1 MIKLFERSCEDIVRE
16 PFNGSLKCM
25 VLTGILIF
33 LLGFLGFGLLK
44 GLVMI
49 LGGQWSFSYL
59 LALVLNVVSIVVYYC
74 LIVLWAWAYRKAGIA
89 YNRP

>member
-1 MIKLFERSCEDIVRE
+1 MIKLFERSCEDIVHE

-25 VLTGILIF
+25 ILAGMLIF
-33 LLGFLGFGLLK
+33 LLGFLGFVLLK
-44 GLVMI
+44 TFVMV

-59 LALVLNVVSIVVYYC
+59 LALVLNAVSIVVYYY